1 MMLTLNKVFSTH
13 TSIKRTFLVAAIYFV
28 LGVVGLSFA
37 IPPGYASPIFPAAGF
52 AVAVMLWSANRV
64 WSGIWLGSLMLN
76 LGVSLFNG
84 ELNLNSIAL
93 VFTLA
98 TGATLQAFI
107 ASCLVSWAVGKAWQ
121 DMELESD
128 IVLCLLLAGGLAC
141 VVSATVGVSALY
153 YSGVITTAVYENTW
167 WNWWVGDTLGVLI
180 VMPIVLSILY
190 RNHVSW
196 RHRIKTVFSSMLAV
210 LLVVACL
217 VGLSSYWEQNLRKIE
232 IKKQG
237 ENFQQ
242 LIQQRYI
249 AHREAIAA
257 LSRLIEVIP
266 NMTYDQFEHFTRI
279 TLNDNPDIFAL
290 SFNPYIRSHV
300 RAQFEQDMT
309 KLGTGQSFYIKDR
322 DNHGNL
328 VIAGERDVYVPVT
341 FIAPLQANVDVI
353 GFDLYSNSQRRE
365 AIDYAIASGDTV
377 LTSPMNLA
385 QEKDNSLGLLLMYPA
400 LNARINDAHIQ
411 DHNNFIGFA
420 VAVLKVDEMIR
431 IATAPLVNNGL
442 IYRIDDAGAPLGRR
456 VVFRSDK
463 SHKIIN
469 ENYLWRSSIQ
479 IANRTWDLTAFPSNE
494 YLHKQPT
501 PMTWVVSLIG
511 LFFTAILQVL
521 MLVVTGRNGVVER
534 KVREQTQEL
543 QAKSDALLDSN
554 AQLNAM
560 FALSPDGF
568 VAISAQGIVQF
579 SNPAFQEITGISN
592 QRIILQNISVL
603 DDELRKRAQHSEQFN
618 GIFSYFILDKNL
630 PMQHELILQRPN
642 KVVLQMI
649 GMHSDTFNV
658 AHILYLRDVT
668 SEYEVANM
676 KTEFISHAAHEL
688 RTPMTS
694 IFGYIELMLARRF
707 DEKTQREMLEAMQRQ
722 SKLMVSMINE
732 LLDLARID
740 AKGDKDFNLAKLE
753 MNVLVT
759 KIVADLT
766 LEKASRNIVLQRL
779 DDDCWI
785 EGDAVKI
792 GQAIMNVFINA
803 EKYSSPGQE
812 IKLNVIKRGNHVG
825 VQITD
830 QGIGMTDTQIAHV
843 GERFWRADHSGSRPG
858 TGLGMS
864 IVKEI
869 MQFHGGHV
877 DIESKLDHGTTVTLW
892 FSGTDPI

>member
-1 MMLTLNKVFSTH
+1 
-13 TSIKRTFLVAAIYFV
+13 
-28 LGVVGLSFA
+28 
-37 IPPGYASPIFPAAGF
+37 
-52 AVAVMLWSANRV
+52 
-64 WSGIWLGSLMLN
+64 
-76 LGVSLFNG
+76 
-84 ELNLNSIAL
+84 
-93 VFTLA
+93 
-98 TGATLQAFI
+98 
-107 ASCLVSWAVGKAWQ
+107 
-121 DMELESD
+121 
-128 IVLCLLLAGGLAC
+128 
-141 VVSATVGVSALY
+141 
-153 YSGVITTAVYENTW
+153 
-167 WNWWVGDTLGVLI
+167 
-180 VMPIVLSILY
+180 
-190 RNHVSW
+190 
-196 RHRIKTVFSSMLAV
+196 
-210 LLVVACL
+210 
-217 VGLSSYWEQNLRKIE
+217 
-232 IKKQG
+232 
-237 ENFQQ
+237 
-242 LIQQRYI
+242 
-249 AHREAIAA
+249 
-257 LSRLIEVIP
+257 
-266 NMTYDQFEHFTRI
+266 
-279 TLNDNPDIFAL
+279 
-290 SFNPYIRSHV
+290 
-300 RAQFEQDMT
+300 
-309 KLGTGQSFYIKDR
+309 
-322 DNHGNL
+322 
-328 VIAGERDVYVPVT
+328 
-341 FIAPLQANVDVI
+341 
-353 GFDLYSNSQRRE
+353 
-365 AIDYAIASGDTV
+365 
-377 LTSPMNLA
+377 
-385 QEKDNSLGLLLMYPA
+385 
-400 LNARINDAHIQ
+400 
-411 DHNNFIGFA
+411 
-420 VAVLKVDEMIR
+420 
-431 IATAPLVNNGL
+431 
-442 IYRIDDAGAPLGRR
+442 DAGAPLGRR

-579 SNPAFQEITGISN
+579 SNPAFQEITGISS
-592 QRIILQNISVL
+592 QRITLQNISVL
-603 DDELRKRAQHSEQFN
+603 DDELRKRAQNPEQFN